1 MDNYSV
7 DELYNKLGITS
18 NEKKEVRNNINT
30 GKMYQQIE
38 TNYSMG
44 LGKFPNDM
52 LSNGIQMKNKH

>member
-18 NEKKEVRNNINT
+18 NEKKDNNT
-30 GKMYQQIE
+30 GKMYKQIE